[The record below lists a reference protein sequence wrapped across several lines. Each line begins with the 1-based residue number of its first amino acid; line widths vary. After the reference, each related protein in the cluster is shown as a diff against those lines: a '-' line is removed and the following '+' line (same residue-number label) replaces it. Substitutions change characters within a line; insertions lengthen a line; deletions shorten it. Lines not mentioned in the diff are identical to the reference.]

1 MASSEYTITVERIV
15 WNADTL
21 LYSRYSSERL
31 RSDGRSDFYRRYVSG
46 LPAEGWHQ
54 ANTQSQSNE
63 LFGMPTHFYTLAT
76 LRRDSDRM
84 DDLTSTDGTCLVCP
98 LKDGIKRIHNHSRT
112 NCLECR
118 HTSILSLLFGETQIG
133 WTI

>member
-76 LRRDSDRM
+76 LRRDSAW
-84 DDLTSTDGTCLVCP
+84 LSVTGKL
-98 LKDGIKRIHNHSRT
+98 LGIGRLASPSAG
-112 NCLECR
+112 
-118 HTSILSLLFGETQIG
+118 TSI
-133 WTI
+133 